1 MPCHIFHIFPLS
13 LIKSSYL
20 APGEGPPSLIWTP
33 CARHPAPGA
42 RHPAPG
48 TRHPAPGA
56 PPLAK
61 RRLASPGKGTPPR
74 YHPAAAV

>member
-1 MPCHIFHIFPLS
+1 MPCHIIFHIFPLS

-20 APGEGPPSLIWTP
+20 APGDEGPPSLIWTP
-33 CARHPAPGA
+33 CA
-42 RHPAPG
+42 
-48 TRHPAPGA
+48 RHPAPGA

>member
-1 MPCHIFHIFPLS
+1 MPCHIIFHIFPLS

-33 CARHPAPGA
+33 CARRPAPGA
-42 RHPAPG
+42 RHPAPC
-48 TRHPAPGA
+48 A